1 MNLTVS
7 DIAYLA
13 ANGIVATAYLLIA
26 TNWARAF
33 RWPPAM
39 TALIVLTVTLDAA
52 TYILDALTRFWAI
65 FYRASIVAHIALAA
79 VATVTAYT
87 IVRRWQIADRAP

>member
-1 MNLTVS
+1 MTLS
-7 DIAYLA
+7 DIAYLT

-39 TALIVLTVTLDAA
+39 TALIVFTITLDAA
-52 TYILDALTRFWAI
+52 TYVLDALTRFWGI
-65 FYRASIVAHIALAA
+65 FYRASIVAHIALAT

-87 IVRRWQIADRAP
+87 IIRRRQIHD